1 MVARTVAPLSRK
13 LVMRSVVACALPVL
27 VASCGN
33 DGPPSAS
40 PGTSA
45 ADVQAITSAFER
57 FFDSSLPVEQKMAL
71 LQNGQAF
78 TETLEHQAHSS
89 IAGGASATV
98 SQVNADGPARAAVTF
113 TIKKH
118 GIPLLPNRHGTAL
131 QLDGA
136 WKVASA
142 TFCDLLRIEG
152 GVPAVCDATP
162 TTAPA
167 PTS

>member
-1 MVARTVAPLSRK
+1 MVTRTVALRAAA
-13 LVMRSVVACALPVL
+13 ACALPIL
-27 VASCGN
+27 LASCGN

-40 PGTSA
+40 AGTPA
-45 ADVQAITSAFER
+45 AEVQAVTSAFEH
-57 FFDSSLPVEQKMAL
+57 FFDSSLPVDQKMAL

-89 IAGGASATV
+89 IAGGASASV
-98 SQVNADGPARAAVTF
+98 SEVNADGPGRAAVTF

-131 QLDGA
+131 ELDGT
-136 WKVASA
+136 WKVAAA

-152 GVPAVCDATP
+152 GVPAACDATS
-162 TTAPA
+162 TPA
-167 PTS
+167 PPPGN

>member
-1 MVARTVAPLSRK
+1 MVTRTVALRTAA
-13 LVMRSVVACALPVL
+13 ACALPL
-27 VASCGN
+27 LLTSCGN
-33 DGPPSAS
+33 DGPPAAS

-45 ADVQAITSAFER
+45 AEVQAITSTFEH
-57 FFDSSLPVEQKMAL
+57 FFDSSLPVDQKMAL

-89 IAGGASATV
+89 IAGGASANV
-98 SQVNADGPARAAVTF
+98 SQVDADGPGRASVTF

-131 QLDGA
+131 QLDGT
-136 WKVASA
+136 WKVAAA

-162 TTAPA
+162 TTAPV